1 MGILSDLGPI
11 EDFEETKKQQKE
23 LKILGVKQFL
33 YRLRLYSKWTKPAGS
48 GQIKWGEEI
57 EGHFLKVN

>member
-23 LKILGVKQFL
+23 LKVIGMKQFFHML
-33 YRLRLYSKWTKPAGS
+33 KLYSKWTKPPGM
-48 GQIKWGEEI
+48 GHIKWGEEI
-57 EGHFLKVN
+57 